1 MEKTRVPYGE
11 RYWYLVFFGGEVLI
25 YSNTERNFTDDN
37 QHFAMGNYFYTKEEA
52 ESMAR
57 KLRAVLNGAEVIEMP
72 SEEECTNAADEH
84 IELCSEECFP
94 YQNEDEARAAFC
106 NGIDWLK
113 SKIVK

>member
-1 MEKTRVPYGE
+1 MRNYENLHDNMEITR
-11 RYWYLVFFGGEVLI
+11 
-25 YSNTERNFTDDN
+25 DN
-37 QHFAMGNYFYTKEEA
+37 IGKAIQALRKCAA
-52 ESMAR
+52 EH
-57 KLRAVLNGAEVIEMP
+57 KAEVVPTFGIVTYAICEDVADYLEKIKGMFLIEMP